1 MREGIP
7 ADDFLNAF
15 DHEVAH
21 YSTVNF
27 GKSDNEFI
35 KWLNRENPSVMEKVM
50 NYNVNSVPYRPES
63 DVSKIRTARGLSPT
77 TKNLNYYRNEQ
88 ELRSNAYSMLQEAK
102 RRGISTDELVDMY
115 TVEDELMGE
124 APKGLL
130 ELSRVYTPEN
140 LKKYLKG
147 FLSVATPVTLGLN
160 AYKNE

>member
-88 ELRSNAYSMLQEAK
+88 ELRSNAYSMLQEAE

-130 ELSRVYTPEN
+130 ELSRV
-140 LKKYLKG
+140 
-147 FLSVATPVTLGLN
+147 
-160 AYKNE
+160 